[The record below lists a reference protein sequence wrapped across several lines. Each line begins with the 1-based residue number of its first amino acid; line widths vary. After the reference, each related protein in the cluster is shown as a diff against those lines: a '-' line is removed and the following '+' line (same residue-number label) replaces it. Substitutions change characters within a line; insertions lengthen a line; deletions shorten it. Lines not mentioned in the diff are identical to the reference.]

1 MTNLAS
7 AIKTETARLARKEIR
22 REVQSLRKT
31 AAHYRSDIAALKRRI
46 QTLEQQVKRVAKG
59 LPGRRPAVVVD
70 DGQPAALRFSA
81 KGFAS
86 QRRRLGLSAA
96 QTGMLLGVSDQSVYK
111 WEEGR
116 ARPRARHLPAIA
128 ALRTPSKKQAATHL
142 ETLR

>member
-46 QTLEQQVKRVAKG
+46 QTLEQQLKHVAKG

-70 DGQPAALRFSA
+70 DGQAAALRFSA

-96 QTGMLLGVSDQSVYK
+96 EAGMLLGVSDQSVYK

-128 ALRTPSKKQAATHL
+128 ALRTLSKKQATTHL
-142 ETLR
+142 ETWR

>member
-22 REVQSLRKT
+22 VELQSLRKT
-31 AAHYRSDIAALKRRI
+31 STQYRSDIAALKRRI

-70 DGQPAALRFSA
+70 DAQPAALRFSS